1 MDKDINILDFPY
13 EERPIEKLLLFGAE
27 NLTNT
32 ELLAIILGSGT
43 RGENV
48 LSLSQKVI
56 SKLDGINNIVDINY
70 NDITSIKGIKKVK
83 ASQIMALGELFKRF
97 NTLRANIKRSK
108 ISCSTDVV
116 KLLMAEMGT
125 LSQEILKL
133 LVLNTK
139 SEIVK
144 VKDVFKGT
152 LNSSIVHPREIFKEA
167 IKNSGASII
176 ICHNHPSGDPS
187 PSREDI
193 NITQKIKESGKII
206 GIELLDH
213 IIIGEHKYI
222 SLKEQGII

>member
-1 MDKDINILDFPY
+1 MDKNINILDFPY